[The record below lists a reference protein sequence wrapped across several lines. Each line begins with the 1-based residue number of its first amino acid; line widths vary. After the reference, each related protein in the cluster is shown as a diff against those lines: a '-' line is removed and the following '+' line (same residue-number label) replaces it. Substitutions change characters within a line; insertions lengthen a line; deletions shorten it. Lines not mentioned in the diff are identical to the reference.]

1 MKKWNT
7 MQAKQNQQPKIT
19 YNVIIRKTCN
29 KREYRIMKAN
39 NKIIINNKNNYINK
53 ILKIIN

>member
-7 MQAKQNQQPKIT
+7 TQAKQNQQPKIT

-39 NKIIINNKNNYINK
+39 NKIINKKQLYKQKFKN
-53 ILKIIN
+53 